1 MKTMKA
7 CTRYFVL
14 ILALMM
20 LFMAFATVAGA
31 ADGEEA
37 TAEAAQADS
46 SGMKALAAAITVG
59 LAAAAVQSG
68 WALPSQIG
76 RRHFPSARSGKQNP
90 HRSDA
95 RPCVRGNRNHLR
107 ADYRRA
113 DHIRAVKRR
122 CNLYGDPSQYQLA
135 ANPAACV

>member
-46 SGMKALAAAITVG
+46 SGHEG
-59 LAAAAVQSG
+59 
-68 WALPSQIG
+68 
-76 RRHFPSARSGKQNP
+76 ARGS
-90 HRSDA
+90 HHS
-95 RPCVRGNRNHLR
+95 RPCGSAGAIGMGIAIAKSVEGISRQPE
-107 ADYRRA
+107 AESK
-113 DHIRAVKRR
+113 IRTALMLGLVFVETAIIYALIIAV
-122 CNLYGDPSQYQLA
+122 LIIFVL
-135 ANPAACV
+135 

>member
-46 SGMKALAAAITVG
+46 SAAAESCSPTVLSNMMKVHKASNG
-59 LAAAAVQSG
+59 EAA
-68 WALPSQIG
+68 
-76 RRHFPSARSGKQNP
+76 HFTTP
-90 HRSDA
+90 
-95 RPCVRGNRNHLR
+95 
-107 ADYRRA
+107 
-113 DHIRAVKRR
+113 
-122 CNLYGDPSQYQLA
+122 
-135 ANPAACV
+135 